1 MWFSVDDIQKH
12 SGTSVYKNWH
22 YRRNMSQTKWHLNH
36 SLHLSCFFK
45 QTLVFTPKP
54 PRLKRKVANIELVA
68 VFTRG
73 WLSRKTLV
81 TWSCPFSR
89 HRMTWSHCC
98 WYGHS
103 SQAAKLGHDWPLLLQ
118 VTSPVPL
125 EERQQEASFI
135 QGSAAPELH
144 GCDELGAHVGL
155 PHGSQKCNAKAA
167 TLGFFSVRLKVKN
180 CLEYNLWREVLQ
192 NVVPFSCWQS
202 MLNWS
207 ISHFWLFPEAF
218 LVTLGSTREPTL
230 SFCVLKIKKIFT
242 LFSSRAPGSP
252 CYAEC
257 LKHLQVFFSL
267 NVKKL
272 QSLLRQFYECGF
284 LKR

>member
-1 MWFSVDDIQKH
+1 MIFESIQEH
-12 SGTSVYKNWH
+12 QFYKNWH

-45 QTLVFTPKP
+45 QTLVFTTKP
-54 PRLKRKVANIELVA
+54 PWLKRKVANIELVA

-73 WLSRKTLV
+73 WLSRKTVV
-81 TWSCPFSR
+81 TWSCPFR
-89 HRMTWSHCC
+89 RNRMTWSLCC

-103 SQAAKLGHDWPLLLQ
+103 SQAAKLGNDWPLLLQ

-144 GCDELGAHVGL
+144 GCDELGAHMGL
-155 PHGSQKCNAKAA
+155 PHGRQKCNAKAA
-167 TLGFFSVRLKVKN
+167 TLGVFFIVRLKVKN
-180 CLEYNLWREVLQ
+180 CLEYILRREVLQ
-192 NVVPFSCWQS
+192 DVVPLSCWQS

-218 LVTLGSTREPTL
+218 LVTLSSTREPTL
-230 SFCVLKIKKIFT
+230 SFCVLKINIYSVF
-242 LFSSRAPGSP
+242 
-252 CYAEC
+252 
-257 LKHLQVFFSL
+257 LQGTWLPMLSWMP
-267 NVKKL
+267 
-272 QSLLRQFYECGF
+272 
-284 LKR
+284 